1 MPAAPPVELDVD
13 VLPVDEFDNS
23 LAASVS
29 SSAAERDA
37 GRCTSSRYTRYGC
50 GSSELTERSTADA
63 TTRIVRERNRRGDD
77 RVRHFFFGDAALDLL
92 GCDWHPSL
100 NDHRTLANL
109 LTEFVARL
117 PLRW

>member
-1 MPAAPPVELDVD
+1 
-13 VLPVDEFDNS
+13 
-23 LAASVS
+23 
-29 SSAAERDA
+29 
-37 GRCTSSRYTRYGC
+37 
-50 GSSELTERSTADA
+50 
-63 TTRIVRERNRRGDD
+63 VRERNRRGDD

-100 NDHRTLANL
+100 SDHRTLANL

>member
-1 MPAAPPVELDVD
+1 LRPGERWADQEALIADYESAYHGFLDR
-13 VLPVDEFDNS
+13 LR
-23 LAASVS
+23 A
-29 SSAAERDA
+29 
-37 GRCTSSRYTRYGC
+37 RYGA
-50 GSSELTERSTADA
+50 GTFLVVSATRPFSDA

-100 NDHRTLANL
+100 SDHRTLANL